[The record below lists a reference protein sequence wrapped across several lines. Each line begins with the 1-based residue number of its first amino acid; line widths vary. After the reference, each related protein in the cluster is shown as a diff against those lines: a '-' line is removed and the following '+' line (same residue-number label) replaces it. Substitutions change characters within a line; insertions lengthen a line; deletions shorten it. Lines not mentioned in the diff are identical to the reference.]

1 MLIERRQKIVDSSPS
16 AVFHA
21 FTGLGGDR
29 GWPPYNWLWQIR
41 GAMDRL
47 VGGVGMR
54 RGRRHPDKLRQGE
67 TLDFWRV
74 ELVQPNHLLRLRAE
88 MRLPGQGWLQFEANE
103 RNDGST
109 DLVQTSYFAS
119 KGLAGMLY
127 WYGLYPLHG
136 LVFSRMIDSIA
147 QRAAEISHM
156 PASAS

>member
-1 MLIERRQKIVDSSPS
+1 
-16 AVFHA
+16 
-21 FTGLGGDR
+21 
-29 GWPPYNWLWQIR
+29 
-41 GAMDRL
+41 
-47 VGGVGMR
+47 MR

-103 RNDGST
+103 RNDGNT

-119 KGLAGMLY
+119 KGPAGLLY

-147 QRAAEISHM
+147 QRAAEI
-156 PASAS
+156 